1 MLPEDERE
9 AGEGR
14 RDRNGVK
21 TGRDPTDVALR
32 GDNVIYVLKVSS
44 LT

>member
-1 MLPEDERE
+1 MLPEDKGE
-9 AGEGR
+9 AGGET
-14 RDRNGVK
+14 GVK

-32 GDNVIYVLKVSS
+32 GDGVIYVLISS